1 MLVESPKFSNEHG
14 AKTKISSPIPS
25 FVPGPPKSEI
35 SLHTDPAMFFL
46 LPSAIP
52 LNSDAL
58 VTIDKTHHVATVRD
72 GTGNLRLKLSFAK
85 GCVVK
90 ELIVDGRQVLSPTKG
105 IWSGIKIGNRWFT
118 SATLAQR
125 PKLSKTADSLHISG
139 ITYQGDSL
147 RVEEGWTLTAKSDC
161 IQLKIDRHYLD
172 AGTLQD
178 SAMPQASFANMSTWT
193 GALLGTGGVAW
204 TKLLDAP
211 NAKYALHTDSATLWN
226 RNSDGCLR
234 LTTIH
239 PSPKQTA
246 LRFTRQPSGEFSMT
260 ATKTSHELAPLH
272 GKARFLRDRQDI
284 WAPSKITAG
293 DHVTANFE
301 LKPLSYT
308 QIYNRGDFKGLDT
321 HAISE
326 ILNTIGRIGVIDD
339 NIVGSN
345 GWYSGYAVLHEPWLA
360 RVGSALNDPNY
371 LRSMEGW
378 LDFAKDHAIS
388 PDGMIKSRWCYTDGD
403 AQPGT
408 YDQASGFYEAQWG
421 RLMDTQSSY
430 VTDVADLFDQTGNQE
445 WVRGQKQAC
454 EAALDYLLRRDSTGN
469 GLVKMENSTFKQ
481 HRSSDWLDIVW
492 ASYENALVNAQLY
505 GALKKWIKVESLLA
519 DYGQA
524 NRYYRVAEKLKAS
537 FNKPISEGGFWDP
550 DKGWYV
556 YWREADGSVHG
567 NNLTVPVN
575 LTALAEGLCDDPARR
590 SRLLNTIEEKM
601 KAESLLSWP
610 ACFEGYAPGEGKDD
624 LFPTYENGD
633 IFLAWAEYGVR
644 AYAPTHPEI
653 ALKYVKQ
660 IVNKYKNDGLAFQR
674 YLRKSGAGAGDD
686 ILANNCNV
694 ITGLYRD
701 IFGIQPTYDR
711 LVIDPHLVPELNGTR
726 VNYDLRGKTLLIDLS
741 VNNYR
746 VQHDNF
752 SVHSDRAFSVDFGPH
767 DVTLFEVLPRFGI
780 VTVQTNSI
788 LPVEVTLLES
798 NQVMAWRISTAA
810 SSSQITLTFQGLSE
824 GRVYHVVSGG
834 KTIATVSS
842 RKPSIKVQSKAGQ
855 PMDFELIFI
864 P

>member
-1 MLVESPKFSNEHG
+1 M
-14 AKTKISSPIPS
+14 I
-25 FVPGPPKSEI
+25 
-35 SLHTDPAMFFL
+35 FFL
-46 LPSAIP
+46 PSTLRA
-52 LNSDAL
+52 SDSPL
-58 VTIDKTHHVATVRD
+58 VTIDNTHHVATVRD

-90 ELIVDGRQVLSPTKG
+90 ELIVDGQQVLSPIKG
-105 IWSGIKIGNRWFT
+105 LWSGIKMGNRWFT
-118 SATLAQR
+118 TENLAHR
-125 PKLSKTADSLHISG
+125 PKLSKTADSLHVSG
-139 ITYQGDSL
+139 ISYQGNKV
-147 RVEEGWTLTAKSDC
+147 RVEEGWTLTAKADS
-161 IQLKIDRHYLD
+161 IQLKIDRNYLD
-172 AGTLQD
+172 GGTLQD
-178 SAMPQASFANMSTWT
+178 SAMPQTSFANMSTWT

-211 NAKYALHTDSATLWN
+211 NATYALHTDSATLWN
-226 RNSDGCLR
+226 LKSDGCLR
-234 LTTIH
+234 LSTIK

-246 LRFTRQPSGEFSMT
+246 MKFTRQPSGEFSMT
-260 ATKTSHELAPLH
+260 VTKTSHELVPLH

-284 WAPSKITAG
+284 WAPFQVSAG
-293 DHVTANFE
+293 DRISANFE
-301 LKPLSYT
+301 LKPLSYKQT
-308 QIYNRGDFKGLDT
+308 YNRGDFKGLDT

-345 GWYSGYAVLHEPWLA
+345 GWYSGYAVLHEPWLS
-360 RVGSALNDPNY
+360 RVGTALNDPNY

-388 PDGMIKSRWCYTDGD
+388 ADGMVKSRWCYTDGD

-408 YDQASGFYEAQWG
+408 YDQTSGFYEAQWG

-430 VTDVADLFDQTGNQE
+430 VTDVADLFDQTGNKE
-445 WVRGQKQAC
+445 WLRGQKKAC

-469 GLVKMENSTFKQ
+469 GLVEMENSTLKQ

-505 GALKKWIKVESLLA
+505 GALKKWTTVESLLA

-524 NRYYRVAEKLKAS
+524 NRYYNYAEKLKAS
-537 FNKPISEGGFWDP
+537 FNKPSSEGGFWDQ

-556 YWREADGSVHG
+556 YWREADRSVHG

-575 LTALAEGLCDDPARR
+575 LTALAEGLCDDPTRR

-624 LFPTYENGD
+624 VFPTYENGD

-644 AYAPTHPEI
+644 AYAQTHPEI
-653 ALKYVKQ
+653 ALKYVKK
-660 IVNKYKNDGLAFQR
+660 IVNQYKKDGLAFQR

-701 IFGIQPTYDR
+701 IFGIQPKYNR
-711 LVIDPHLVPELNGTR
+711 LVLDPHLAPELNGTT
-726 VNYDLRGKTLLIDLS
+726 VNYVTRGQKLQIDLS

-746 VQHDNF
+746 VRHNQF
-752 SVHSDRAFSVDFGPH
+752 SVRSHRAFGVEFGPK
-767 DVTLFEVLPRFGI
+767 DVTLFDVLPGPGI
-780 VTVQTNSI
+780 VTVEPDTAA
-788 LPVEVTLLES
+788 PVEVTLLNS
-798 NQVMAWRISTAA
+798 NQVMAWRIFTGERARR
-810 SSSQITLTFQGLSE
+810 ITQTFQGLSE

-842 RKPSIKVQSKAGQ
+842 RKPSVKVLCKAGQ